1 VGDDIADRIFSYAMG
16 LGEARTKDAE
26 TIEEL
31 VALAG
36 NDRRPLREALKR
48 TKALAA
54 ASVADLDEERD
65 DAAPPEAAALV
76 ASRLLAEALESL
88 DARSG

>member
-26 TIEEL
+26 TVEEL

-36 NDRRPLREALKR
+36 NDSRPLREALER

-54 ASVADLDEERD
+54 ELAAGPGEERD
-65 DAAPPEAAALV
+65 DEAPPEAAALV
-76 ASRLLAEALESL
+76 ASRILAEALESL
-88 DARSG
+88 GARGD